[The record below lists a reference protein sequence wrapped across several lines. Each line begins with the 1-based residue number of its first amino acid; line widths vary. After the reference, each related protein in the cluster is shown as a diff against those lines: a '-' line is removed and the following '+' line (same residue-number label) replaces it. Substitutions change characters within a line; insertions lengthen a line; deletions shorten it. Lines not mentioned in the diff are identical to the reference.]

1 MASANDL
8 HVKMASAW
16 PGDSTFQHS
25 AADYSRWWQTFD
37 DKLLDS
43 LITIGEANNYDL
55 AAAAKRIDIARTQLR
70 VARGG
75 YSPVIGVSAGY
86 TRDRQSGRIEGST
99 GEAST
104 LSYFNA
110 GATMSWEID
119 VFGKI
124 RAQVNHAGKAVKV
137 SAAEYAGAM
146 VALEAEIASTY
157 ITLMVQKQQLEV
169 AREHTENQ
177 AHILKITEV
186 RHNTGLASKLDVAQA
201 QTLYYSTIASIP
213 LLEASIEK
221 SYNALGVLTGLGREG
236 LPSSIY
242 STSALPD
249 HYQLAPLSAP
259 VEILHHRPDIVEAE
273 RNIELA
279 AAELGIARSAYLPS
293 LSLQASIGTE
303 AHNFGDLFK
312 GPSFSYTIA
321 PTLSWTV
328 FDGLQRRNNALAA
341 RQSMEAQIDSYN
353 TPVLSAI
360 EEVRNAIAQYKS
372 SLQYIER
379 ITQVVDSSREEVRLS
394 VDQYKEGLTM
404 FSNVVDA
411 QLNYLTYQNS
421 LVAARG
427 DAISSLISLYKAL
440 GGGWTE

>member
-1 MASANDL
+1 MILAGGLMASANDL

-169 AREHTENQ
+169 AREHTEHQ
-177 AHILKITEV
+177 AHILNITEV

-293 LSLQASIGTE
+293 LSLHI
-303 AHNFGDLFK
+303 
-312 GPSFSYTIA
+312 IA
-321 PTLSWTV
+321 KTK
-328 FDGLQRRNNALAA
+328 R
-341 RQSMEAQIDSYN
+341 AQ
-353 TPVLSAI
+353 
-360 EEVRNAIAQYKS
+360 
-372 SLQYIER
+372 
-379 ITQVVDSSREEVRLS
+379 
-394 VDQYKEGLTM
+394 
-404 FSNVVDA
+404 F
-411 QLNYLTYQNS
+411 
-421 LVAARG
+421 
-427 DAISSLISLYKAL
+427 
-440 GGGWTE
+440 